1 LTWLTE
7 NPIELITFPLLVG
20 GVSTCGLWCFGM
32 VWLDHRLL
40 PKSLQMKRPLLTA
53 TLLTATLL
61 TATLLTATLLT
72 ATLLSEIGGKVFY
85 DFVVSLV

>member
-1 LTWLTE
+1 MTWLAE
-7 NPIELITFPLLVG
+7 NPIEMITFPLLVG

-32 VWLDHRLL
+32 VWLDCRLL

-53 TLLTATLL
+53 TLL
-61 TATLLTATLLT
+61 
-72 ATLLSEIGGKVFY
+72 SGIGGNAFY